1 MKRFFKLLLK
11 ILLGLVALAVAVVL
25 VAKLTLHR
33 PTPKAG
39 EPPRGYSSTRQLI
52 AAIALRELKLV
63 EMNPPLPD
71 GVVEQKDLEYGRG
84 GERPLLLDL
93 YSPAQ
98 LTNSVP
104 GLIFI
109 HGGAWRSGKRQDYR
123 VYTTHF
129 ASRGYVVAT
138 ISYRLLKEA
147 PFPAAV
153 EDAQCAVR
161 WMRANAARLHVD
173 PDRIAVLG
181 GSAGG
186 HLAMMVG
193 YAPDDSKLEGRGG
206 HAGVSS
212 RVAAVVNF
220 YGPADLTT
228 PFAQASHLVKDFLSG
243 KSYAE
248 APDLYRQ
255 ASPMFYLKAGAPPT
269 LTFHGTIDDVVPIDQ
284 ADSLTAKLQELKA
297 PCEYERLEGWPHAM
311 DAGRPVNDYCKARV
325 EAFLA
330 KYLSP
335 HSGTS
340 SLWTR

>member
-1 MKRFFKLLLK
+1 MKRLLKLLLK
-11 ILLGLVALAVAVVL
+11 LFLALIALAVLAVL
-25 VAKLTLHR
+25 GAKLILHR

-39 EPPRGYSSTRQLI
+39 EPPRGYSSTRQII
-52 AAIALRELKLV
+52 AAIALRELRLV

-71 GVVEQKDLEYGRG
+71 GVAEQKGIEYGRV

-93 YSPAQ
+93 YSPAR
-98 LTNSVP
+98 LTNAVP

-153 EDAQCAVR
+153 EDAKCAVR
-161 WMRANAARLHVD
+161 WMRANAARLQVD

-193 YAPDDSKLEGRGG
+193 YSPDDPKLEGHGG
-206 HAGVSS
+206 NAGVSS

-228 PFAQASHLVKDFLSG
+228 PFAKASHLVKDFLGG
-243 KSYAE
+243 KFYAE
-248 APDLYRQ
+248 APELYRQ
-255 ASPMFYLKAGAPPT
+255 ASPQFYLKAGAPPT
-269 LTFHGTIDDVVPIDQ
+269 LTFHGTTDEVVPIDQ
-284 ADSLTAKLQELKA
+284 ADSLTAKLQELKI
-297 PCEYERLEGWPHAM
+297 PCEYARLEGWPHAM
-311 DAGRPVNDYCKARV
+311 DAGQPVNNYCKARV

-330 KYLSP
+330 KHLAA
-335 HSGTS
+335 
-340 SLWTR
+340 R

>member
-1 MKRFFKLLLK
+1 MKRIFKLLLK
-11 ILLGLVALAVAVVL
+11 TALVLLALAVAAVL
-25 VAKLTLHR
+25 IAKLALHR
-33 PTPKAG
+33 PTPQPG
-39 EPPRGYSSTRQLI
+39 EPPRGYASAKQIL
-52 AAIALRELKLV
+52 AAIALGELKLV
-63 EMNPPLPD
+63 KLNPPLPN
-71 GVVEQKDLEYGRG
+71 GVAEQKDLEYGRV

-93 YSPAQ
+93 YSPTGLSNA
-98 LTNSVP
+98 VP

-109 HGGAWRSGKRQDYR
+109 HGGAWRSGQRQDYR

-129 ASRGYVVAT
+129 ATRGYVVAT

-153 EDAQCAVR
+153 EDAKCAVR
-161 WMRANAARLHVD
+161 WMRANAAKLHVD

-186 HLAMMVG
+186 HLSMMVG
-193 YAPDDSKLEGRGG
+193 YAPDHPELEGRGG

-228 PFAQASHLVKDFLSG
+228 PFAQASSLVKDFLGG

-255 ASPMFYLKAGAPPT
+255 ASPLFHLKAGAPPT

-284 ADSLTAKLQELKA
+284 ADALTAKLNALKV
-297 PCEYERLEGWPHAM
+297 PCEYARLEGWPHAM
-311 DAGRPVNDYCKARV
+311 DASQPVNDYSKARV
-325 EAFLA
+325 EAFLLKHLA
-330 KYLSP
+330 A
-335 HSGTS
+335 
-340 SLWTR
+340 R